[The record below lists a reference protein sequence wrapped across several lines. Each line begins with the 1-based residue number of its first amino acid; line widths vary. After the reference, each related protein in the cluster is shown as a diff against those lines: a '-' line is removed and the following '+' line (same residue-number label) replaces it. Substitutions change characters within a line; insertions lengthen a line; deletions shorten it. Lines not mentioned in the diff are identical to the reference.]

1 MTTPSGPQRL
11 FLHVGLPK
19 SGTSH
24 LQGLL
29 AENRAALRGA
39 GFVYPFVRP
48 EGMFHAA
55 VELRDQGSLWGLS
68 HELTDG
74 TWARLLARVRSLPD
88 ATGLVSHE
96 ILAGASEDVVD
107 RVVRDTADLELHV
120 VVTARDLVRQAAAHW
135 QEEVKNGRPWSFRE
149 FEQVLFAAE
158 ESADREL
165 GFWRSQDLLD
175 VLRRWG
181 RAVPAERLHLVTLPP
196 PGGASDLLQRRFED
210 AVGLP
215 ADVLPRGEEQEAVN
229 ASLGVAEVALLRA
242 AVEALDGRIAQPAYA
257 EVVKRWFAQ
266 GRLGSAAGR
275 RLQVPRA
282 LAARLD
288 DVAACWVDDLPGIGL
303 TVHGD
308 LADLVPA
315 PPEEE
320 GPHPDDV
327 TVEELW
333 ELTPGLLADLLA
345 EVARLR
351 APVED
356 ERGSA
361 ADRHAP
367 RFVRRRLPLRRRKA

>member
-29 AENRAALRGA
+29 AENRGALRAA
-39 GFVYPFVRP
+39 GFVYPFVRQ

-55 VELRDQGSLWGLS
+55 VELRDQGSLWGLP
-68 HELTDG
+68 HELLGG
-74 TWARLLARVRSLPD
+74 TWSRLLERVRSLPD
-88 ATGLVSHE
+88 ATGVVSHE
-96 ILAGASEDVVD
+96 ILAGASGDVVD
-107 RVVRDTADLELHV
+107 RVARDTADLELHV
-120 VVTARDLVRQAAAHW
+120 VVTARDLVRQAVAHW
-135 QEEVKNGRPWSFRE
+135 QEEVKNGRPWSFGE
-149 FEQVLFAAE
+149 FEQVVFEAE
-158 ESADREL
+158 ESAEREL

-181 RAVPAERLHLVTLPP
+181 RAVPAERLHLVTVPP
-196 PGGASDLLQRRFED
+196 SGGAPDLLQRRFEE

-215 ADVLPRGEEQEAVN
+215 AGVLPDEGEKGAVN
-229 ASLGVAEVALLRA
+229 ASLGVVEVALLRA
-242 AVEALDGRIAQPAYA
+242 VVEALDGRLAQPAYA

-266 GRLGSAAGR
+266 GRLGAVAGR
-275 RLQVPRA
+275 RPQVPQA
-282 LAARLD
+282 FAARLGEIS
-288 DVAACWVDDLPGIGL
+288 VGWVDVLAGAGP
-303 TVHGD
+303 TVHGN

-315 PPEEE
+315 PSED

-333 ELTPGLLADLLA
+333 AHTPELLADLLA

-351 APVED
+351 G
-356 ERGSA
+356 RGEGEPGPTG
-361 ADRHAP
+361 DGDAP
-367 RFVRRRLPLRRRKA
+367 RPARRRLPLGRRKA